1 MKKTRLLIVLL
12 SMLFVASGYAQD
24 SYHQAVKD
32 YLTAT
37 GQFEKT
43 KLVVSGMGMLFDKNG
58 QVNIDQLTKRYLDE
72 QYEADMTDYFVT
84 MMQSRGMTE
93 ADVRELAALL
103 SSPEGKAF
111 EEHQQ
116 EWLVGFASD
125 LLMPFLKL
133 SEMDESEL
141 DEDME
146 DPEVME
152 NLEDMNYG
160 LDSFFGSTQP
170 NADID
175 PVYAEKFKKV
185 ILESDFIKKLLDDML
200 KKMTENE
207 DDEWESLKEQPASSD
222 EFFEDLDMRKAF
234 NDWVTEGVPNILLNN
249 AYGILTL
256 EDLDYAAILYANEAY
271 CKFNSA
277 DSMDDGGN
285 QMGNVALKY
294 MDWMK
299 EQGAPLSEDP
309 EAAVGFLK
317 SLLNLGG
324 LDEEE

>member
-24 SYHQAVKD
+24 SYRQAVKD

-141 DEDME
+141 DEDRRI
-146 DPEVME
+146 
-152 NLEDMNYG
+152 LKSWRTSGDMN
-160 LDSFFGSTQP
+160 
-170 NADID
+170 
-175 PVYAEKFKKV
+175 
-185 ILESDFIKKLLDDML
+185 
-200 KKMTENE
+200 
-207 DDEWESLKEQPASSD
+207 
-222 EFFEDLDMRKAF
+222 
-234 NDWVTEGVPNILLNN
+234 
-249 AYGILTL
+249 
-256 EDLDYAAILYANEAY
+256 
-271 CKFNSA
+271 
-277 DSMDDGGN
+277 
-285 QMGNVALKY
+285 
-294 MDWMK
+294 
-299 EQGAPLSEDP
+299 
-309 EAAVGFLK
+309 
-317 SLLNLGG
+317 
-324 LDEEE
+324 